1 MFVHRSTLAPIADC
15 APSLSKFEACRNE
28 AILWC
33 FCKWFNPKHEHS
45 PPLTQG
51 VLPGNAQV
59 LVSRCTNGCYK
70 KKRNPETCEIRSQ
83 DDAATFLGTKTGTLQ
98 WENVRK
104 KPCLRKGFR
113 STEAS
118 TQPPEMLQAY
128 ARLPLRPTVHEQ
140 RARGA
145 SNALLLQEWN
155 TAGYNVHLRNVS
167 TFSQEEISS
176 ASPSTPHPPRS
187 LLLLWPEFERR
198 FRLGFVCFW
207 ECLLVPEGGKR
218 RWHKAETVKFRS
230 GKLEGWVV
238 SSSSK
243 YRHHCVWSVLTDGA
257 ALEQSRPDFPR
268 VVSQIKG
275 FALDSEFGVTA
286 VWRSDGDPNGDV
298 VGVKKNGRGELNVA
312 KFFVVIWN
320 ASC

>member
-1 MFVHRSTLAPIADC
+1 MFGHQSTLAPIVDR

-70 KKRNPETCEIRSQ
+70 KK
-83 DDAATFLGTKTGTLQ
+83 
-98 WENVRK
+98 K
-104 KPCLRKGFR
+104 KPWDVWDPITGRCCHVPGNQNRYFAVGKRQKKSRVWGFR

-118 TQPPEMLQAY
+118 PQPLEMLQAY

-218 RWHKAETVKFRS
+218 RWHKAETVTFRS
-230 GKLEGWVV
+230 GKLEGWVG
-238 SSSSK
+238 SNSSK
-243 YRHHCVWSVLTDGA
+243 YRHQCVWSVLTDGA

-298 VGVKKNGRGELNVA
+298 VGVKKNGRGELKVA

>member
-1 MFVHRSTLAPIADC
+1 MG
-15 APSLSKFEACRNE
+15 
-28 AILWC
+28 AI
-33 FCKWFNPKHEHS
+33 
-45 PPLTQG
+45 
-51 VLPGNAQV
+51 
-59 LVSRCTNGCYK
+59 K
-70 KKRNPETCEIRSQ
+70 KKETLRRVRSDHRTMLPRSSEPKQQAAGIRVTLCS
-83 DDAATFLGTKTGTLQ
+83 GKTS
-98 WENVRK
+98 WK

-118 TQPPEMLQAY
+118 TQQLEMLQAY
-128 ARLPLRPTVHEQ
+128 ARLPLRPTVHER

-145 SNALLLQEWN
+145 SNALLLQQCN

-176 ASPSTPHPPRS
+176 ATPSTPHPPRS
-187 LLLLWPEFERR
+187 LLLPSPEFERR

-230 GKLEGWVV
+230 GKLECWVV
-238 SSSSK
+238 SNSSK
-243 YRHHCVWSVLTDGA
+243 YRHHCVWSVLTDRA

-275 FALDSEFGVTA
+275 FALDSELGVTA
-286 VWRSDGDPNGDV
+286 VWRSNGDPNGDV
-298 VGVKKNGRGELNVA
+298 VGVEKTDAGSWMWRSFLLLYGTPHANSRQCGRDFQFARSGGNVL
-312 KFFVVIWN
+312 
-320 ASC
+320 